1 MILIDSDIV
10 IWILRGDTQMSEM
23 FKRATVDTD
32 GNLFV
37 TPVQIAEVFAGVL
50 PKERMMVE
58 NFFSS
63 LGVIAI
69 NDEIGKLAGE
79 FMNLYKK
86 SHSLTLADA
95 LVAAAAKLNGCKLW
109 TKNKKH
115 YPMIAKNELFS
126 ASFPPL

>member
-1 MILIDSDIV
+1 MIVVDSDII

-23 FKRATVDTD
+23 FKKATVDMD
-32 GNLFV
+32 GNMFV

-50 PKERMMVE
+50 PKEKTMVE

-69 NDEIGKLAGE
+69 NDKIGKLAGE
-79 FMNLYKK
+79 FMNLYRK

-95 LVAAAAKLNGCKLW
+95 LVAAAAKLNGCRLW
-109 TKNKKH
+109 TNNKKH
-115 YPMIAKNELFS
+115 YPMIEKDEMF
-126 ASFPPL
+126 